1 MPELPAMRA
10 RDGRPL
16 RVVHLTTV
24 DMSLELLLGT
34 ELSADVTAGLET
46 YGMSAP
52 GPYVQAVEARGVHH
66 VPIPALTRT
75 WSPSG
80 DVRAGVQIAAALRRV
95 RPDVLHTHN
104 PKTGVLGRFIGRGLG
119 IPVVVNTC
127 HGLWTHPTQRSWVRA
142 GVLLAEGLSAVVSHA
157 ELYQNGEDAR
167 TLSRWAGGKQRV
179 VGNGVDLC
187 RFVPDPAARRAV
199 RKELGVD
206 DRVILV
212 GGVGRVTAE
221 KGIREFAEVARALA
235 SDRVRFVWVGPDEDG
250 LTAARFSFPDEV
262 HRLGVRSDMPALY
275 NALDVFVL
283 PSYRE
288 GFSRAGM
295 EAAAVGKALVLSDI
309 RGCRELGRD
318 GTELILVPP
327 RDVDALRDAVQRL
340 IDHPGMRSSL
350 GAAARERA
358 LESFDQVH
366 IAEQS
371 IRSYAHVA
379 ARRGLGWTVNGT
391 RDVQEV
397 GAA

>member
-1 MPELPAMRA
+1 MRA

-34 ELSADVTAGLET
+34 ELSADVAAGLET

-52 GPYVQAVEARGVHH
+52 GPYVPAVEARGVRH

-75 WSPSG
+75 WSPPG
-80 DVRAGVQIAAALRRV
+80 DARAGVEIVAALRRL

-104 PKTGVLGRFIGRGLG
+104 PKTGVLGRFAGRALG

-142 GVLLAEGLSAVVSHA
+142 AVLLAEGLSAAVSHA

-167 TLSRWAGGKQRV
+167 TLSRWACGRQRV
-179 VGNGVDLC
+179 VGNGVDLS
-187 RFVPDPAARRAV
+187 RFVADAALGRAV

-206 DRVILV
+206 DEVVLV

-235 SDRVRFVWVGPDEDG
+235 SDRVRFVWVGPEEDG
-250 LTAARFSFPDEV
+250 LTAAWFSFPQEV
-262 HRLGVRSDMPALY
+262 RHLGVRSDMTALY
-275 NALDVFVL
+275 TALDVFVL

-295 EAAAVGKALVLSDI
+295 EAAAVGKAMVLSDI

-318 GTELILVPP
+318 GVELVLVPP
-327 RDVDALRDAVQRL
+327 RDVNALRDAVRRL
-340 IDHPGMRSSL
+340 IDDPGLCSSL
-350 GAAARERA
+350 AAAARKRA
-358 LESFDQVH
+358 LEAFDQVH
-366 IAEQS
+366 VAEQS
-371 IRSYAHVA
+371 IRSYAWVA
-379 ARRGLGWTVNGT
+379 ERRGLGWTLKGT
-391 RDVQEV
+391 REV
-397 GAA
+397 LARAS